1 MSLSI
6 KRDQGTPLTVSVRN
20 KLFLSLENCSKS
32 SHDKLVQPIFLSSS
46 VTVSISSSFLVHLLF
61 TKKILVSFGYF
72 VYNLKHMAF
81 LIIPPKNVF
90 KSFLFCFTFDLVIT
104 PPDFFFA
111 SRYFSLLVFPCFH
124 FVRSFSF
131 SLALTNIIIP
141 CLAGAFSQ
149 PQFLSVAL
157 RKLLLK
163 RSNKRQ
169 QKPLFDYLLCTYC
182 CMT

>member
-157 RKLLLK
+157 RKAPFK
-163 RSNKRQ
+163 TFQ
-169 QKPLFDYLLCTYC
+169 
-182 CMT
+182 

>member
-104 PPDFFFA
+104 PDFFFA

-124 FVRSFSF
+124 FFRSFRF
-131 SLALTNIIIP
+131 SLALTNIIIS
-141 CLAGAFSQ
+141 CLAGPFSQ

-157 RKLLLK
+157 RKAPFK
-163 RSNKRQ
+163 TFQ
-169 QKPLFDYLLCTYC
+169 
-182 CMT
+182 